1 MSTTQSVSLLRVT
14 DDAGEQLVL
23 ACVPSGSAGL
33 VCMGE
38 QDSWTESC
46 RPVTS
51 VVVDVSGVVQ
61 LTNAQ
66 DVAALSA
73 WLGAASVW
81 LKTIQLEEEADDER
95 DAL

>member
-1 MSTTQSVSLLRVT
+1 MGTQESVSLLRLT
-14 DDAGEQLVL
+14 DEAGEQLVF
-23 ACVPSGSAGL
+23 ACVAAGSVGL

-38 QDSWTESC
+38 EDSWTASC
-46 RPVTS
+46 RPMTS
-51 VVVDVSGVVQ
+51 IIVDGSGVVQ
-61 LTNAQ
+61 LTNAN

-81 LKTIQLEEEADDER
+81 LKTLQLEEEADDER

>member
-1 MSTTQSVSLLRVT
+1 
-14 DDAGEQLVL
+14 
-23 ACVPSGSAGL
+23 
-33 VCMGE
+33 MGE